1 MLGSAAAFESLL
13 VEDGVW
19 PLHTG
24 TIIRMSAYEA
34 CGGYRRDIT
43 MPLDLG
49 LWLGLALQGGFAYSP
64 LILVRLPRA
73 PGADVGQPP
82 KIKQNTVEVVRVIR
96 DACRE
101 AERRGLGLG
110 RLKRNAIRNHLA
122 AAALSDAFGAQRSV
136 ALHRW
141 LAAVKECPVETMS
154 SKKLW
159 TLVLRASLGKDAFD
173 FGRKAWLKATGRPD
187 NAEVGPE
194 SS

>member
-1 MLGSAAAFESLL
+1 
-13 VEDGVW
+13 
-19 PLHTG
+19 
-24 TIIRMSAYEA
+24 MSAYEA

-64 LILVRLPRA
+64 LILYGYRVHQ
-73 PGADVGQPP
+73 GQMSANPH
-82 KIKQNTVEVVRVIR
+82 KIRQNTVEVVRVIR
-96 DACRE
+96 DACSE

-173 FGRKAWLKATGRPD
+173 LGRKAWLKATGRPD
-187 NAEVGPE
+187 DAEVGPE

>member
-64 LILVRLPRA
+64 LIRYGYRVHQ
-73 PGADVGQPP
+73 GQMSANPQ

-96 DACRE
+96 DACGE
-101 AERRGLGLG
+101 AERRGLAG

-122 AAALSDAFGAQRSV
+122 AAALSDGSAPSAASHFTAGLPPSKSAQSR
-136 ALHRW
+136 R
-141 LAAVKECPVETMS
+141 
-154 SKKLW
+154 
-159 TLVLRASLGKDAFD
+159 
-173 FGRKAWLKATGRPD
+173 
-187 NAEVGPE
+187 
-194 SS
+194 